1 MCVTGRKSNL
11 KIFLIFIMELE
22 KRQLIESYKKK
33 YNCSYDDAKKA
44 VLHQLNKIFQLIDTD
59 GLDESFNKFEELFGT
74 GWGWDFYI
82 DLL

>member
-22 KRQLIESYKKK
+22 KRRLIESYRK
-33 YNCSYDDAKKA
+33 NHDCSYGEAKKV
-44 VLHQLNKIFQLIDTD
+44 VLDQLNKIFQLIDID